1 MEKSERKEALQE
13 IFKLKKKGIEFNVLK
28 KALSEDKYRITRYRA
43 KRLLFTL
50 HRPTNAH
57 LAIIKEKINGKQCN
71 SGIIAYEMG
80 KHGDSNHLQGYITLN
95 ERVFVRKWL
104 DIKTAHI
111 ETANQSDN
119 ANIRYIFGINKSHE
133 LQNILL
139 IKNIEV
145 PTDYRTPDVIHP
157 NNFRPWQRSLWNLV
171 NREPNPRLIYW
182 VYETEGNTGKSAFCR
197 TMSFC
202 RGSCILGGNESAMK
216 HGTSKFVTTNGSY
229 PYCVLVDLARSNKSN
244 FSFTAIEDIKNK
256 FFFSYRLDSTEVK
269 GKFDCHILIF
279 ANHAPTD
286 KDLCQ
291 LSKDRWIVLQIKDQ
305 KLKLIMADKKNLK
318 TVDTTEL
325 TKDELY
331 NRALIHGFDF
341 YIENKFIHIKS
352 LQKKIV
358 KEIKNNFI

>member
-1 MEKSERKEALQE
+1 MEPNTLKENLQK
-13 IFKLKKKGIEFNVLK
+13 ILKLKKKGIEFNVLK
-28 KALSEDKYRITRYRA
+28 KALAEDKYKIAKYRA

-50 HRPTNAH
+50 HRPTKKH
-57 LAIIKEKINGKQCN
+57 LTILKEKINGKQCN
-71 SGIIAYEMG
+71 SGIVSYEMG
-80 KHGDSNHLQGYITLN
+80 KNGDSNHLQGYITLN

-104 DIKTAHI
+104 DIKTAHV

-119 ANIRYIFGINKSHE
+119 ANIRYIFGIEKAHE
-133 LQNILL
+133 LQNIL
-139 IKNIEV
+139 IMKNIVV
-145 PTDYRTPDVIHP
+145 PTDYRKPDVIHP
-157 NNFRPWQRSLWNLV
+157 NDFRPWQRSLWNIV

-182 VYETEGNTGKSAFCR
+182 IYETQGNVGKSAFCR

-229 PYCVLVDLARSNKSN
+229 PYCVLVDLARSNKKN
-244 FSFTAIEDIKNK
+244 FSFTAIEDVKNK

-279 ANHAPTD
+279 ANHPPS
-286 KDLCQ
+286 KENLNQ
-291 LSKDRWIVLQIKDQ
+291 LSEDRWIVLEIIDQ
-305 KLKLIMADKKNLK
+305 KLKLIKANKKNLK

-331 NRALIHGFDF
+331 NRSLIHGYDF
-341 YIENKFIHIKS
+341 YIENKFIPIKS
-352 LQKKIV
+352 IHKKII
-358 KEIKNNFI
+358 KEKKNDFI